1 MDSAGITNNDSVSA
15 GGVNQRERFS
25 VELTPGHTN
34 IVSLKKLRR
43 EAGEVVSDD
52 SLEEENE
59 AEKYIFAI
67 VPKNKRSG
75 ALPKQKRSGALP
87 VRDTVA
93 LNIGKNQHS
102 ESSNLK
108 DPVQLENKSKDKG
121 KKISSSAILKFH
133 DDKSTQHERSMSK
146 QVEQRL
152 ERTTS
157 EHLTEAPKSGDDGLD
172 RSILQLENLVKLS
185 KAPLTHVQ
193 GPDAL
198 EKQLSPELKQNLA
211 EVARST
217 QLIEGEIS
225 EELINRL
232 MGILGNYIKRKT
244 LKKILKEMILED
256 VYARKTKCSDFKQT
270 KKDLVEMIRHQAP
283 SSNVKEFSTS
293 EHSTG
298 TYGMGHQL
306 EDKLFDVYDTFC
318 QGSYKDMAPSLIRKL
333 YVELAELWPKDTM
346 DPNQIREAIWRAR
359 GRRMISSF
367 A

>member
-59 AEKYIFAI
+59 A
-67 VPKNKRSG
+67 VSLNTS
-75 ALPKQKRSGALP
+75 
-87 VRDTVA
+87 
-93 LNIGKNQHS
+93 NIGKNQHS

-193 GPDAL
+193 GPDAI

-359 GRRMISSF
+359 GRRMAVGHRFKLELSPMTP
-367 A
+367 AAKKT